1 MVLVNG
7 ILLVEIDFE
16 ELVMG
21 CALEVLVP
29 IFSKFAVFLQLHIR
43 YSLNIRIELLE
54 IPSDQILLGNL

>member
-21 CALEVLVP
+21 WALEVLVP
-29 IFSKFAVFLQLHIR
+29 IFSKFAVFLQLHIG